1 MKALDTELAYRTP
14 GVLLMMVLYREAVP
28 ERGTFLGFQV
38 YERVG
43 ISLVEVYE
51 KEAKICHFSLLYFYY
66 FYYITSQ
73 SLYSITRRI
82 RISRLTTTPGSTSL
96 EGLKALTDV
105 FCGLEKVT
113 KTSWFCDLFIDIL
126 KTIHFQQ
133 LKGLQL

>member
-43 ISLVEVYE
+43 ISLVEIYE
-51 KEAKICHFSLLYFYY
+51 RVAKICHF
-66 FYYITSQ
+66 
-73 SLYSITRRI
+73 
-82 RISRLTTTPGSTSL
+82 SL

-105 FCGLEKVT
+105 FCGYEKVK
-113 KTSWFCDLFIDIL
+113 KTSWFCDLFIDTL
-126 KTIHFQQ
+126 KTMHFQQ

>member
-1 MKALDTELAYRTP
+1 MAYRTP
-14 GVLLMMVLYREAVP
+14 GVLLVMALYKEAAP
-28 ERGTFLGFQV
+28 ERGASFGLQV

-51 KEAKICHFSLLYFYY
+51 REAKICHF
-66 FYYITSQ
+66 
-73 SLYSITRRI
+73 
-82 RISRLTTTPGSTSL
+82 SL

-105 FCGLEKVT
+105 FCGYEKVK

-126 KTIHFQQ
+126 KTMHFQQ

>member
-1 MKALDTELAYRTP
+1 MKALDTELAHRTP

-51 KEAKICHFSLLYFYY
+51 REAKICHF
-66 FYYITSQ
+66 
-73 SLYSITRRI
+73 
-82 RISRLTTTPGSTSL
+82 SL

-105 FCGLEKVT
+105 FCGHEKVK

-126 KTIHFQQ
+126 KTMHFQQ